1 MLYLLFSL
9 VASRCISLQQSKECP
24 ELSQYAIQATVEF
37 NSVETFDSYLAKIA
51 FEDPS
56 SVENFK
62 ELMQC
67 PRFEGQSRFM
77 DSTLCAFMV
86 TASYEQCK
94 AEMPTNPPPLNLC
107 TSVCEE
113 SRNSLR
119 TALANTTMCNPQ
131 PTPEGAENRRLL
143 FTAGTTTR
151 NLNDFC
157 TSVAANPASRSET
170 CFKGLKKELD
180 LCGFHKRE
188 FAVEFCEA
196 NKSAECC
203 RALEGGE
210 GGEAGEGGKSER
222 GEKKHHGP
230 EGASMTVTIVAA
242 VLVVGVAGVAY
253 FVVGYLQKQ
262 NHHEHKKPAYLE
274 QKHKSFGFLNTEPT
288 QAKSSTFANV
298 RESIR
303 RASRMLA
310 IPDLALTKDAQ
321 PDMEQGL
328 DISQKVPSGTK
339 LKCEEPYD
347 PQMDDEM
354 VCNVGDVIQVL
365 EDYDDG
371 WAMGDNLTT
380 LEKGA
385 FPKTICSIMNSTA
398 EFRHSTIRPRSEFSL
413 HPRS

>member
-9 VASRCISLQQSKECP
+9 VTSRCISLQGSKECP
-24 ELSQYAIQATVEF
+24 ELSQYAILSTVEF
-37 NSVETFDSYLAKIA
+37 NNVETFDTYLARIA
-51 FEDPS
+51 FEDPK

-67 PRFEGQSRFM
+67 PTFEGQSRFM

-94 AEMPTNPPPLNLC
+94 ADMPSNPPPLHLC
-107 TSVCEE
+107 SSVCEE

-131 PTPEGAENRRLL
+131 PTAEAAENRRLL

-157 TSVAANPASRSET
+157 TGVATNPSSRAET
-170 CFKGLKKELD
+170 CFKGLKKEID

-203 RALEGGE
+203 KALEGGE
-210 GGEAGEGGKSER
+210 GAKSER

-230 EGASMTVTIVAA
+230 EGASMIVTIVAA
-242 VLVVGVAGVAY
+242 AVVVIVAAVAY
-253 FVVGYLQKQ
+253 YVVGYLQKQ
-262 NHHEHKKPAYLE
+262 KHHEHKKPAYLE
-274 QKHKSFGFLNTEPT
+274 QKHKSFGFLNSEPT
-288 QAKSSTFANV
+288 QAKSNTFSNV
-298 RESIR
+298 RESII
-303 RASRMLA
+303 RASRKLSV
-310 IPDLALTKDAQ
+310 PDLAFTKDAQ

-328 DISQKVPSGTK
+328 DISQKVPNGTK

-385 FPKTICSIMNSTA
+385 FPKSICSLMNSTS
-398 EFRHSTIRPRSEFSL
+398 EFRQSAIRPRSEFSL